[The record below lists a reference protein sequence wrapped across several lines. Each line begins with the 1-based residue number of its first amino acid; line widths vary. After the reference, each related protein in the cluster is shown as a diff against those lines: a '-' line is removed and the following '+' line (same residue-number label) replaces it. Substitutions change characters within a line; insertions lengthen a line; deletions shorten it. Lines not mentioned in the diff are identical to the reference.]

1 MKGVIVAEK
10 PKKKVLKEVMFD
22 ADELEEEIALHIP
35 EPELLQESKKM
46 SKEAF
51 LKSVG
56 LDHRPNSIR
65 AIEAWEKYNKG

>member
-1 MKGVIVAEK
+1 
-10 PKKKVLKEVMFD
+10 MFD

-35 EPELLQESKKM
+35 EPEFLQESKKM
-46 SKEAF
+46 SKDAF

>member
-1 MKGVIVAEK
+1 MAVEVK
-10 PKKKVLKEVMFD
+10 PKSMKKVLKEVMFD
-22 ADELEEEIALHIP
+22 AEELEEEIALHIP

-46 SKEAF
+46 TKEQF

-65 AIEAWEKYNKG
+65 AIEAWEKYNEG